1 MLKKIILEMALNI
14 LDESK
19 KKQSY
24 YIDGNGVAVMQIP
37 MTFASMR
44 PKKTKLDES
53 RALIHDDDE
62 DEEHG
67 HVSKGLTQTKPF
79 DKMSAEKMSNHL
91 HDHYGSHV
99 SPKDSKHIKHY
110 TKTEPSKTISK
121 ALNDS
126 HRWGHEPTRHM
137 DDEEEKTH
145 KAIRKNV
152 KPSKEEFHVY
162 HGASANVGRATSNA
176 KNGLVH
182 FPSHLSTTH
191 DKDTA
196 EYFAQRA
203 AKTDRNNR
211 DANNYHHIMK
221 IKIKKGDKILH
232 VSRHS
237 ETPEEHETII
247 PSGTTLKHTGTTYHH
262 HEGQGLEGAERGK
275 KYRVAVH
282 HYEVHKQE

>member
-1 MLKKIILEMALNI
+1 MLKKIILEIALNI

-24 YIDGNGVAVMQIP
+24 YIDDNGIAVMQIP
-37 MTFASMR
+37 MSFASMR
-44 PKKTKLDES
+44 PKKKNLKES
-53 RALIHDDDE
+53 RALIDSDDDDE
-62 DEEHG
+62 EGG
-67 HVSKGLTQTKPF
+67 HVSNVLTQTKHF
-79 DKMSAEKMSNHL
+79 AKMSTQEMTNHL
-91 HDHYGSHV
+91 HHHYGSHV
-99 SPKDSKHIKHY
+99 SPKDSKDIKHY
-110 TKTEPSKTISK
+110 TETEPSRSISK

-126 HRWGHEPTRHM
+126 HRWGHEPTRHL

-162 HGASANVGRATSNA
+162 HGASANVARATTSA
-176 KNGLVH
+176 KNNLVH

-191 DKDTA
+191 DQDTA
-196 EYFAQRA
+196 KYFAHRA
-203 AKTDRNNR
+203 ANTDHKNR
-211 DANNYHHIMK
+211 DANDYHHIMK

-232 VSRHS
+232 VSKHS

-262 HEGQGLEGAERGK
+262 HEGHEIEGAKPGE